1 MRENDLGKSMKD
13 KVVAIL
19 ESRIHEQIAELIA
32 KYGGIPFSAP
42 ALAEI
47 PDVDI
52 IEIEKLFKKWEKSS
66 PDIFIFQTGVGA
78 KGLFEAAKRL
88 GRVPLLLE
96 KLDDAVVIVRG
107 PKPTAVLRSFRVRVD
122 AMADEPYT
130 SAEVLAKLGEKKLK
144 GKKIIIQR
152 YGESNVELKNTLEF
166 KGAQV
171 FEIATYRWA
180 LPKDIEPLI
189 RFMNALKRYEIDL
202 VAFTSASQVNNLFK
216 LAQQVG
222 EHELLKKNL
231 NQTKIAS
238 IGPVCTTAIKKY
250 GIKVDVEADPPKLG
264 AFVVAINKVLS

>member
-1 MRENDLGKSMKD
+1 MLNMVSGSSMKD

-19 ESRIHEQIAELIA
+19 ESRIHEQMAELIA

-52 IEIEKLFKKWEKSS
+52 NEIEKLFRKWEKAP

-88 GRVPLLLE
+88 GRIPLLLE
-96 KLDDAVVIVRG
+96 KLESAYVVVRG

-130 SAEVLAKLGEKKLK
+130 SAEVLDELEGKKLK
-144 GKKIIIQR
+144 GKRIVIQR
-152 YGESNVELKNTLEF
+152 YGEANLELKRILEG
-166 KGAQV
+166 KGGQV

-189 RFMNALKRYEIDL
+189 RFMNALKRLEIDL
-202 VAFTSASQVNNLFK
+202 VAFTSASQVNNLFT

-222 EHELLKKNL
+222 ERELLQKNL

-238 IGPVCTTAIKKY
+238 IGPVCTAAIKKH
-250 GIKVDVEADPPKLG
+250 GVKVDIEADPPKLG

>member
-1 MRENDLGKSMKD
+1 MKD

-19 ESRIHEQIAELIA
+19 ESRIHEQMAELIA

-52 IEIEKLFKKWEKSS
+52 VEIEKVFKKWEKNP

-78 KGLFEAAKRL
+78 RGLFEAAKRL
-88 GRVPLLLE
+88 GKIPALLE
-96 KLDDAVVIVRG
+96 KLESAFVIVRG
-107 PKPTAVLRSFRVRVD
+107 PKPTAVLRSFRVRID
-122 AMADEPYT
+122 AMAEEPYT
-130 SAEVLAKLGEKKLK
+130 TAEVLAKLDGKKLK
-144 GKKIIIQR
+144 GKRIVIQR
-152 YGESNVELKNTLEF
+152 YGEANTELNNALES

-171 FEIATYRWA
+171 TEIATYRWG
-180 LPKDIEPLI
+180 LPENVEPLI

-202 VAFTSASQVNNLFK
+202 VAFTSASQVNNLFS

-231 NQTKIAS
+231 SQTKIAS
-238 IGPVCTTAIKKY
+238 IGPVCTLAIKKY
-250 GIKVDVEADPPKLG
+250 GLKVDVEANPPKLG